1 MFFFFKQKTAYEMR
15 ISDWSS
21 DVCSSDLCISVFL
34 LLHGFDSHE
43 PIRRVEIAEILL
55 IFDYIF
61 ADHLAGFVSVISAS
75 PKGPDKPCNRPV
87 SEHIGQNLRPL
98 LRCQPLG
105 GIDQRVPAGRNAAV
119 DSRCGARNGHVDDWQ
134 SNIGITPCI
143 RSEEHTS
150 ELQSLMRI

>member
-1 MFFFFKQKTAYEMR
+1 MR

-21 DVCSSDLCISVFL
+21 DVCSSD

-75 PKGPDKPCNRPV
+75 PKGLDKPCNRPV

-105 GIDQRVPAGRNAAV
+105 GIDQRVPAGRNAA
-119 DSRCGARNGHVDDWQ
+119 ARKSTRLNSSH
-134 SNIGITPCI
+134 
-143 RSEEHTS
+143 
-150 ELQSLMRI
+150 

>member
-1 MFFFFKQKTAYEMR
+1 MICTISILLIFFIMIRRPPRSTRTDTLFPYTT
-15 ISDWSS
+15 
-21 DVCSSDLCISVFL
+21 LVFS

-75 PKGPDKPCNRPV
+75 PKGLDKPCNRPV

-98 LRCQPLG
+98 LR
-105 GIDQRVPAGRNAAV
+105 ISEARRVGKERV
-119 DSRCGARNGHVDDWQ
+119 SRC
-134 SNIGITPCI
+134 
-143 RSEEHTS
+143 RSRWS
-150 ELQSLMRI
+150 PGL